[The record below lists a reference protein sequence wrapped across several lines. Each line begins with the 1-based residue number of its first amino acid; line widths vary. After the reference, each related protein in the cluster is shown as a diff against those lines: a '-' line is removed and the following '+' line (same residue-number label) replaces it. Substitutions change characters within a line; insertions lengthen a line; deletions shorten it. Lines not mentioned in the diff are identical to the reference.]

1 MTQVSDVPGGEPG
14 YSVVWPLGR
23 LETQP
28 TWLAPRP
35 SDLANKRVALIW
47 DHVFRGDDMFE
58 IFREEVSARHPGM
71 TFVDHKVFGNTHGSV
86 AEEHDAL
93 GNLGERLRAH
103 EIDAAIVGV
112 GA

>member
-1 MTQVSDVPGGEPG
+1 MVQVSDGFKGEPG
-14 YSVVWPLGR
+14 FSVVWPLGQ

-28 TWLAPRP
+28 TSLAPRP
-35 SDLANKRVALIW
+35 PDLANKRVALIW

-58 IFREEVSARHPGM
+58 IFKEEVRTRHPGM
-71 TFVDHKVFGNTHGSV
+71 TFVDHHVFGNTHGSV

-93 GNLGERLRAH
+93 GYLGERLRAH